1 MNKKILGISFLIITL
16 IFILLFKD
24 YFTLE
29 VVKEYQVRFND
40 FIDNNSLLSM
50 AIYFFLYVIVTALS
64 IPGAAVITLLG
75 AALFGFWKALF
86 LISFASS
93 IGATLAFLISRYL
106 LKDWVQNK
114 FGIKL
119 DTINKGI
126 EDEGSF
132 YLFSLRLIPIMPF
145 FLINILF
152 GLTNISVKQ
161 FYIISQLGMLLGTA
175 VYVNAGK
182 QLSEINSLSGIVS
195 PEILLSFVLL
205 GLFPLIAKKII
216 NRIKSTNIKKEN

>member
-1 MNKKILGISFLIITL
+1 MNKKILGVSFLIIASIL
-16 IFILLFKD
+16 IFLLKD
-24 YFTLE
+24 SFTLE
-29 VVKEYQVRFND
+29 AVKEYQISFND
-40 FIDNNSLLSM
+40 FIENNSLLSM
-50 AIYFFLYVIVTALS
+50 AIYFFLYILVTALS

-75 AALFGFWKALF
+75 AALFGFWKALI
-86 LISFASS
+86 LISFAST

-106 LKDWVQNK
+106 LKDWVQNR
-114 FGIKL
+114 FGDKL
-119 DTINKGI
+119 ETINKGI
-126 EDEGSF
+126 EEEGSF

-161 FYIISQLGMLLGTA
+161 FYITSQLGMLLGTA

-182 QLSEINSLSGIVS
+182 QLSEIDSLSGIVS

-205 GLFPLIAKKII
+205 GVFPLIAKKII
-216 NRIKSTNIKKEN
+216 NKIKSVNANKET

>member
-50 AIYFFLYVIVTALS
+50 TIYFFLYVIVTALS

-114 FGIKL
+114 FGNKL

-216 NRIKSTNIKKEN
+216 NRIKSTNIKKEV